1 MDPISS
7 RTHGRRGYRGRARP
21 AAAGPGTA
29 PRARD
34 ITVGALYADWMRL
47 LTTQGLRGRPIAAST
62 AANYRKNW
70 HRHIAPRWSSTPVD
84 QVHWRDVGEW
94 IAGLQAGSRGQS
106 GNNTRRRVALMF
118 IRLMRHSVYL
128 ELLPENP
135 ATDATGRAGYVPRA
149 PVEKRRIYLSMPE
162 LQDLAGHCAPWTD
175 LIMLAGTT
183 GLRWGEITALH
194 ARDFRSTPD
203 GWLLEVLR
211 SWKEGDAGA
220 PSPNTKNGGT
230 RTVPVPDKVA
240 AMVLG
245 ARPAEGLL
253 FRSPGR
259 GGVPGGRLHHSNFA
273 ARVLRPAAAGA
284 GLDPAPTFH
293 DLRHTAVSLILHS
306 TKDVKLAQRIA
317 GHSSAQL
324 TLDTYAELFEQT
336 LFTAS
341 RALDGL
347 IE

>member
-1 MDPISS
+1 MDAVEA
-7 RTHGRRGYRGRARP
+7 RGRRRRVYRVPARGG
-21 AAAGPGTA
+21 AAGPA
-29 PRARD
+29 MSRRAETM
-34 ITVGALYADWMRL
+34 TVGELYADWMRL
-47 LTTQGLRGRPIAAST
+47 LTSQGLRGGPIAAST
-62 AANYRKNW
+62 EANYRKNW
-70 HRHIAPRWSSTPVD
+70 HRHIEPRWASTPVD
-84 QVHWRDVGEW
+84 GVHWRDVGEW
-94 IAGLQAGSRGQS
+94 IAGLRAGSQSQS

-162 LQDLAGHCAPWTD
+162 LQALAEHCAPWTD

-183 GLRWGEITALH
+183 GLRWGEITALS
-194 ARDFRSTPD
+194 AADFRRTPE
-203 GWLLEVLR
+203 GWLLAVLR
-211 SWKEGDAGA
+211 SWKEGDAGT

-240 AMVLG
+240 ALVLD
-245 ARPAEGLL
+245 ARPSDGLL
-253 FRSPGR
+253 FRSRCR
-259 GGVPGGRLHHSNFA
+259 GGRPPARLHHSNFSS
-273 ARVLRPAAAGA
+273 RVLRPAALGA

>member
-1 MDPISS
+1 
-7 RTHGRRGYRGRARP
+7 
-21 AAAGPGTA
+21 
-29 PRARD
+29 
-34 ITVGALYADWMRL
+34 
-47 LTTQGLRGRPIAAST
+47 
-62 AANYRKNW
+62 
-70 HRHIAPRWSSTPVD
+70 
-84 QVHWRDVGEW
+84 
-94 IAGLQAGSRGQS
+94 
-106 GNNTRRRVALMF
+106 MF

-128 ELLPENP
+128 ELLPDNP

-149 PVEKRRIYLSMPE
+149 PVEKRRTYLSMPE
-162 LQDLAGHCAPWTD
+162 LQALAEHCAPWTD
-175 LIMLAGTT
+175 LVMLAGTT
-183 GLRWGEITALH
+183 GLRWGEITALR
-194 ARDFRSTPD
+194 AADFRRTPE
-203 GWLLEVLR
+203 GWLLAVLR
-211 SWKEGDAGA
+211 SWKEGDAGT

-240 AMVLG
+240 ALVLA
-245 ARPAEGLL
+245 ARPPDGLL
-253 FRSPGR
+253 FRSRGR
-259 GGVPGGRLHHSNFA
+259 GASPGGRLHHSNFA
-273 ARVLRPAAAGA
+273 GRVLRPAALAA

-293 DLRHTAVSLILHS
+293 DLRHTAVSLILHA